1 MDDLGSGLRL
11 ATGGLTL
18 GGRALRALARL
29 AADAA
34 AEPFGAALPTTPEAL
49 ARPEVIDALLR
60 DHAPEGTPR
69 LPRVRA
75 ARLPGTDFESSNCR
89 NFLVEVEFDAA
100 SEGEHD
106 AALPRT
112 LYAKLPCDDLGTRV
126 FANAMGF
133 WPLECTFCERVA
145 RHIPIRVPKVHAVVR
160 RGGRFVLL
168 LENLHEVPGT
178 TLFINRDMARGTT
191 PERAARVLR
200 SFAEMHAAFH
210 DWPEARREALLPAR
224 FNTFTA
230 PEHREATRAL
240 NAVAI
245 SPALRAAPDLLSE
258 RLGETCRLAIRHWD
272 RVLEAWYS
280 GPLTLVHG
288 DSHLG
293 NCFEHP
299 AENGPRVGMIDFQ
312 AVHWSK
318 GMRDV
323 QYFLINSME
332 PDVLEKHEAELI
344 DGYLEELARHGVRL
358 GREEAFEQYRAFS
371 FQTLMVGVVPLGLG
385 SLTER
390 DETVRAVTRRSA
402 YAVERLGFREWLD
415 QITSSRTSVSTASSS
430 RPSHSA

>member
-1 MDDLGSGLRL
+1 MTTQPQSPVAVTPPLPTRRNAELALLCFATLITTVALLIVEANQEQGIRWDLVSYTLAFLTLFVCAHLAIRRFAPYADPLLLPVVALLNGLGLVMIHRLDLVEGSLNATTKGPNDEQQMLWTLLGVVGFSLVIIFLKDHRIL
-11 ATGGLTL
+11 ARYGYICGLTGL
-18 GGRALRALARL
+18 
-29 AADAA
+29 
-34 AEPFGAALPTTPEAL
+34 
-49 ARPEVIDALLR
+49 
-60 DHAPEGTPR
+60 
-69 LPRVRA
+69 
-75 ARLPGTDFESSNCR
+75 
-89 NFLVEVEFDAA
+89 
-100 SEGEHD
+100 
-106 AALPRT
+106 
-112 LYAKLPCDDLGTRV
+112 
-126 FANAMGF
+126 
-133 WPLECTFCERVA
+133 
-145 RHIPIRVPKVHAVVR
+145 
-160 RGGRFVLL
+160 VLL
-168 LENLHEVPGT
+168 AIP
-178 TLFINRDMARGTT
+178 
-191 PERAARVLR
+191 
-200 SFAEMHAAFH
+200 
-210 DWPEARREALLPAR
+210 ALLPAR